1 MNYDY
6 TTGFP
11 YKQLPWGYQQR
22 AVDDRF
28 FSLVKDMAVAMA
40 DRCQD
45 GLLDHNAFGKTVV
58 AAAGSVM
65 MEYLYATGERR
76 RPMSKEEFQ
85 SEIDRLV
92 KEVGKK

>member
-1 MNYDY
+1 MNFDY

-11 YKQLPWGYQQR
+11 YKQFPWAYQQR

-28 FSLVKDMAVAMA
+28 FGLVKEMAVAMA

-45 GLLDHNAFGKTVV
+45 GLLDYDAFGKTVV

-65 MEYLYATGERR
+65 MEYLYVTGERK
-76 RPMSKEEFQ
+76 RPMSPEEVRKEIE
-85 SEIDRLV
+85 RLS
-92 KEVGKK
+92 KEVSKK

>member
-28 FSLVKDMAVAMA
+28 FSLVKEMAVAMA

-45 GLLDHNAFGKTVV
+45 GLLDHDAFGKTVV

-65 MEYLYATGERR
+65 MEYLYVTGERN
-76 RPMSKEEFQ
+76 RPMSPEEVRKEIE
-85 SEIDRLV
+85 RLSSGV
-92 KEVGKK
+92 SRK